1 MRAAATHGSWLQTQL
16 SGDATASLRS
26 LWRVGTRV
34 EAVVLER
41 LAEQTYLMRS
51 GGLEWVAQSELP
63 LKEKQRIHARVRS
76 MEPVISLQLVG
87 PQHDAAESPASD
99 VPTTHLVVVEFD
111 DRNRVPVELSYRRG
125 GKKGRRGNVVH
136 HVAMLLELDN
146 FGTIGVRA
154 TLNGN
159 YATLDVHCE
168 DIDVAEALQEN
179 AGDLERSLSLA
190 KIVLSNLSIDLWPEE
205 PPQVG
210 SGEFQPKGYER
221 IDWTV

>member
-1 MRAAATHGSWLQTQL
+1 MRVAATNGSWLQTQ
-16 SGDATASLRS
+16 SSTEATAALRS

-34 EAVVLER
+34 EAVVLQR

-63 LKEKQRIHARVRS
+63 LKEKQRIQARVRS

-87 PQHDAAESPASD
+87 STEQPGGDVAELPA
-99 VPTTHLVVVEFD
+99 THLVVVEFD
-111 DRNRVPVELSYRRG
+111 DNSRVPVELSYKRG
-125 GKKGRRGNVVH
+125 ARKGRKGNVVH
-136 HVAMLLELDN
+136 HVAMLLDLDTL
-146 FGTIGVRA
+146 GTIGVRA
-154 TLNGN
+154 TLNGS
-159 YATLDVHCE
+159 YATLDIHCQG
-168 DIDVAEALQEN
+168 IDVAETLQEQ

-190 KIVLSNLSIDLWPEE
+190 KIVLSNLSIDLWPDE

>member
-1 MRAAATHGSWLQTQL
+1 MRVAATNGSWLQTQ
-16 SGDATASLRS
+16 SSTEATAALRS

-34 EAVVLER
+34 EAVVLQR

-63 LKEKQRIHARVRS
+63 LKEKQRIQARVRS

-87 PQHDAAESPASD
+87 STEQPGGDVAELPA
-99 VPTTHLVVVEFD
+99 THLVVVGFD
-111 DRNRVPVELSYRRG
+111 DNSRVPVELSYKRG
-125 GKKGRRGNVVH
+125 ARKGRKGNVVH
-136 HVAMLLELDN
+136 HVAMLLDLDTL
-146 FGTIGVRA
+146 GTIGVRA
-154 TLNGN
+154 TLNGS
-159 YATLDVHCE
+159 YATLDIHCQ
-168 DIDVAEALQEN
+168 DIDVAEALQEQ

-190 KIVLSNLSIDLWPEE
+190 KIVLSNLSIDLWPDE

>member
-1 MRAAATHGSWLQTQL
+1 MRVAATNGSWLQTQ
-16 SGDATASLRS
+16 SSTEATAALRS

-34 EAVVLER
+34 EAVVLQR

-63 LKEKQRIHARVRS
+63 LKEKQRIQARVRS

-87 PQHDAAESPASD
+87 STEQPGGDVAELPA
-99 VPTTHLVVVEFD
+99 THLVVVEFD
-111 DRNRVPVELSYRRG
+111 DNSRVPVELSYKRG
-125 GKKGRRGNVVH
+125 ARKGRKGNVVH
-136 HVAMLLELDN
+136 HVAMLLDLDTL
-146 FGTIGVRA
+146 GTIGVRA
-154 TLNGN
+154 TLNGS
-159 YATLDVHCE
+159 YATLDIHCQ
-168 DIDVAEALQEN
+168 DIDVAEALQEQ

-190 KIVLSNLSIDLWPEE
+190 KIVLSNLSIDLWPDE

>member
-1 MRAAATHGSWLQTQL
+1 MRVAATNGSWLQTQ
-16 SGDATASLRS
+16 SSTEATAALRS

-34 EAVVLER
+34 EAVVLQR

-63 LKEKQRIHARVRS
+63 LKEKQRIQARVRS

-87 PQHDAAESPASD
+87 STEQPGGDVAELPA
-99 VPTTHLVVVEFD
+99 THLVVVEFD
-111 DRNRVPVELSYRRG
+111 DSSRVPVELSYKRG
-125 GKKGRRGNVVH
+125 ARKGRKGNVVH
-136 HVAMLLELDN
+136 HVAMLLDLDTL
-146 FGTIGVRA
+146 GTIGVRA
-154 TLNGN
+154 TLNGS
-159 YATLDVHCE
+159 YATLDIHCQ
-168 DIDVAEALQEN
+168 DIDVAEALQEQ

-190 KIVLSNLSIDLWPEE
+190 KIVLSNLSIDLWPDE

>member
-1 MRAAATHGSWLQTQL
+1 MRVAATNGSWLQTQ
-16 SGDATASLRS
+16 SSTEATAALRS

-34 EAVVLER
+34 EAVVLQR

-63 LKEKQRIHARVRS
+63 LKEKQRIQARVRS

-87 PQHDAAESPASD
+87 STEQPGNDVAELPA
-99 VPTTHLVVVEFD
+99 THLVVVEFD
-111 DRNRVPVELSYRRG
+111 DNSRVPVELSYKRG
-125 GKKGRRGNVVH
+125 ARKGRKGNVVH
-136 HVAMLLELDN
+136 HVAMLLDLDTL
-146 FGTIGVRA
+146 GTIGVRA
-154 TLNGN
+154 TLNGS
-159 YATLDVHCE
+159 YATLDIHCQ
-168 DIDVAEALQEN
+168 DIDVAEALQEQ

>member
-1 MRAAATHGSWLQTQL
+1 MRVAATNGSWLQTQ
-16 SGDATASLRS
+16 SSTEATAALRS

-34 EAVVLER
+34 EAVVLQR

-63 LKEKQRIHARVRS
+63 LKEKQRIQARVRS

-87 PQHDAAESPASD
+87 STEQPRGDVAELPA
-99 VPTTHLVVVEFD
+99 THLVVVEFD
-111 DRNRVPVELSYRRG
+111 DSSRVPVELSYKRG
-125 GKKGRRGNVVH
+125 ARKGRKGNVVH
-136 HVAMLLELDN
+136 HVAMLLDLDTL
-146 FGTIGVRA
+146 GTIGVRA
-154 TLNGN
+154 TLNGS
-159 YATLDVHCE
+159 YATLDIHCQ
-168 DIDVAEALQEN
+168 DIDVAEALQEQ

-190 KIVLSNLSIDLWPEE
+190 KIVLSNLSIDLWPDE